1 MVKCPSSSCQH
12 AIGNGC
18 VCICGHGNH
27 GAKARLRWAVALSIP
42 SSQRTSQQESDS
54 ATAAKQRRKARS
66 ALTKQSESLRL
77 SRKDPRRSD
86 ANAFFEANRS
96 LEIVDWLIEHPTEL
110 EQMQW
115 IADQVG
121 DCAEEL
127 LTQREGKHRRVADH
141 LWCDILA
148 ALAAVLE
155 KALKTK
161 DKIIEL
167 VASEVADSVWRLVK
181 RERNKELGNA
191 PCQKQQ
197 TRNTTSRLARDTSE
211 ELDERILKKTTQML
225 VKKIIKNFASDPV
238 MSVENLLLQVR
249 LLALLFCPDPYAH
262 RAVWNHCMV
271 PLLKERVIAESL
283 EELQTLKRLF
293 DQRWN
298 WQL

>member
-1 MVKCPSSSCQH
+1 MVKCSSSSCQH

-54 ATAAKQRRKARS
+54 AIAAEQRRKARF

-77 SRKDPRRSD
+77 SRKDPRRPD

-141 LWCDILA
+141 LWCDVLA
-148 ALAAVLE
+148 ALADVLE

-225 VKKIIKNFASDPV
+225 VNKIIKNFASDPV

-271 PLLKERVIAESL
+271 PPLKERVIAESL

>member
-1 MVKCPSSSCQH
+1 MVKCSSSSCQH

-42 SSQRTSQQESDS
+42 SSQRTSQQESDRKI
-54 ATAAKQRRKARS
+54 AAEQRRKAQS

-77 SRKDPRRSD
+77 SRKDPRRPD

-127 LTQREGKHRRVADH
+127 LTQRKGKHRRVADH

-148 ALAAVLE
+148 ALADVLE

-211 ELDERILKKTTQML
+211 ELDERILKKTIQML
-225 VKKIIKNFASDPV
+225 VNKIIKNFASDPV

-293 DQRWN
+293 DQRWK